1 MGFKVGAPVAARLVT
16 AGLLLT
22 GRAASAGVA
31 GADPEP
37 TPSPAPKTT
46 IDHDGTSGQ
55 TAQAA

>member
-1 MGFKVGAPVAARLVT
+1 LVT

>member
-1 MGFKVGAPVAARLVT
+1 MRFKVGAPVAARLVT
-16 AGLLLT
+16 AGLLLA
-22 GRAASAGVA
+22 GWAASA